1 MKFVLPDRRAIY
13 ASIASVALV
22 SALQADEHAHGYFE
36 PDGLHAEEYSLGG
49 TSSAPGVPGKWGPAV
64 LGTGATVTWSIIDG
78 GVSLNNAIYFA
89 SPGPGQP
96 SQQQTYTGNSVA
108 LGSFMSFDYLGQI
121 QAAFNAWSAVA
132 NITFEYRLDSGSA
145 FNSFDFP
152 AGSQPNIRIG
162 AFPMG
167 ASSSLSSTLAV
178 GYAPP
183 MNGITAAGDIHL
195 NSNKLFEIGFAGAGY
210 DLFQVVA
217 HEIGHAIGL
226 GHSDTSSAL
235 MYAFY
240 QETFSGPQADD
251 VNGARYLYGAPLVS
265 PVPEGGTWVAG
276 LLIMVGGLRLWH
288 GRRR

>member
-1 MKFVLPDRRAIY
+1 MRFVLPSRRAVY
-13 ASIASVALV
+13 TSIVSVTLI
-22 SALQADEHAHGYFE
+22 SGLQAD
-36 PDGLHAEEYSLGG
+36 DYSFGG

-78 GVSLNNAIYFA
+78 GVSLSGASYNN
-89 SPGPGQP
+89 GL
-96 SQQQTYTGNSVA
+96 TYTGSSVA
-108 LGSFMSFDYLGQI
+108 LSSFMTFDYKTQI
-121 QAAFNAWSAVA
+121 EAAFDAWSAVA
-132 NITFEYRLDSGSA
+132 NITFQEVADSGAA

-152 AGSQPNIRIG
+152 LGSQPNIRIG

-167 ASSSLSSTLAV
+167 NDSSNLAV
-178 GYAPP
+178 GYYPPNYTAPQKFLT
-183 MNGITAAGDIHL
+183 GAGDIHL

-226 GHSDTSSAL
+226 GHSATSAAL

-240 QETFSGPQADD
+240 SEAFSGPQADD
-251 VNGARYLYGAPLVS
+251 IAGARYLYGAPLVS
-265 PVPEGGTWVAG
+265 PVPEGGTWAAG